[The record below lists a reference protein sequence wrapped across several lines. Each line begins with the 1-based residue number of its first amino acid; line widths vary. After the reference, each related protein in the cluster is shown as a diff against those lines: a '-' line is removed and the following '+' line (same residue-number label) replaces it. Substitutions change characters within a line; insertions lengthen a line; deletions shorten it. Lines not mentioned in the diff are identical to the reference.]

1 MINYKRCSEVKI
13 DLVYEAFK
21 NGFLDYIIKLEI
33 SRDVFISRFF
43 HQEGNNPHQ
52 SFIAFDGEKPIGLV
66 LGGIKMYEGIKTIRC
81 GTLAVVSE
89 YRGKGVSK
97 KLMELHKKEAIKQ
110 GCKQSILEVIAEN
123 HRAISFY
130 KKLAYEKVYDLT
142 YYSLQDLSKLNN
154 ESRLKIYIN
163 PSSIEE
169 LKLVREKIKDVHI
182 NWQNDVEFIE
192 KSEGQITLGCYI
204 NEKLAGIISANKNT
218 RINFIWVENALRHK
232 NIASNLMAKVIYE
245 LKLSK
250 VSIGFPSNSSIY
262 GFVRHMGFK
271 EHAVKQY
278 EMYCIF

>member
-1 MINYKRCSEVKI
+1 MVNYKRCSEVKI

-21 NGFLDYIIKLEI
+21 NGFSDYIIKLEI

-43 HQEGNNPHQ
+43 GQEGNNLYQ
-52 SFIAFDGEKPIGLV
+52 SFIALNAEKPIGLI
-66 LGGIKMYEGIKTIRC
+66 LGSVKMYEGIKTIRC
-81 GTLAVVSE
+81 GTLAVVPE
-89 YRGKGVSK
+89 YRGKGVST
-97 KLMELHKKEAIKQ
+97 KLMELHKKEAVKQ
-110 GCKQSILEVIAEN
+110 ECKQSILEVITEN

-142 YYSLQDLSKLNN
+142 YYALQDFSKLNS
-154 ESRLKIYIN
+154 ESRFKIYIN

-169 LKLVREKIKDVHI
+169 LKLVREKIKDIHI
-182 NWQNDVEFIE
+182 NWQNHIEFIE

-232 NIASNLMAKVIYE
+232 NIASNLIVKVINE

-250 VSIGFPSNSSIY
+250 VSIGFSSNSSIY
-262 GFVRHMGFK
+262 GFVRHVGFK
-271 EHAVKQY
+271 EHAIKQY